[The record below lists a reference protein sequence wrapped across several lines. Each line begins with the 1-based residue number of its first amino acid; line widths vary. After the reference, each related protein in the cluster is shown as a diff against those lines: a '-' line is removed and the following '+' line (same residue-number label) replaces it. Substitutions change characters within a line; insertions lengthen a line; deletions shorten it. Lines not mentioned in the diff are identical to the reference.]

1 MESKNKINEDLDELL
16 LEYIDC
22 QDEKKKRMIHL
33 NIVEIGMQ
41 LVKKIAGNISMQ
53 SGISNE
59 DLVQVGS
66 IGLIKAIE
74 FFKPDKNTRFKTFIQ
89 HCMFLKT
96 KKSLF

>member
-1 MESKNKINEDLDELL
+1 MEKNSLESKNKINEDLDELL

-53 SGISNE
+53 SGI
-59 DLVQVGS
+59 
-66 IGLIKAIE
+66 
-74 FFKPDKNTRFKTFIQ
+74 
-89 HCMFLKT
+89 
-96 KKSLF
+96 